1 MLASVK
7 PRVNVS
13 GARGAGGGR
22 SSVGDPASRGKS
34 WDSPSTWP
42 VAEGGRAA
50 ARSLSRGRLPPGR
63 ERTLQRLELVSPLLR
78 AEEW

>member
-22 SSVGDPASRGKS
+22 SSGGDPASRGRS
-34 WDSPSTWP
+34 RGLAFD
-42 VAEGGRAA
+42 VAGRGGRQSGSA
-50 ARSLSRGRLPPGR
+50 LSVAWTSASG
-63 ERTLQRLELVSPLLR
+63 S
-78 AEEW
+78 